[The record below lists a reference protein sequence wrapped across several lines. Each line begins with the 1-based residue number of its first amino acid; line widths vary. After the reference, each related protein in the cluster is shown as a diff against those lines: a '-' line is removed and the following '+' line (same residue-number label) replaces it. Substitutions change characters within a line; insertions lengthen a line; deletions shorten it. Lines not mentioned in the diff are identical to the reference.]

1 MAQQTPP
8 KPHDDAERTVLS
20 GTQPGLR
27 TRLITD
33 TFSGT
38 RQGPPT
44 ALISETSIA
53 HSLPGRPAIA
63 TDSSGDLQPAKQVG
77 RYQIVEKLGEGA
89 MATVYRAYDP
99 GIDRPLVLKFLRP
112 EMCVDGEVR
121 TRFLREA
128 KAAGMLSHPNIVTVF
143 DVGEIEGRPYIAM
156 ELLDGGP
163 LGDLLKAGKPVAV
176 RDAIDIGVQLAHA
189 LDYAHS
195 KGIYHRDIKPNNII
209 RLRDSRVVK
218 VADFGI
224 AHIAAK
230 EATEATRVGTVI
242 GTPHYMSPEQAIGEK
257 SDARSDLWAVGV
269 ILYELLTGQRPFD
282 AESMVTLVYRI
293 AKEEPKPI
301 AEIRKDAPA
310 GLRRIVARCLQKQ
323 PDKRFSS
330 GAELGAAL
338 AKLQK
343 ELEAEEVDN
352 SGQPRRIPLKVRLA
366 LGMAGIVAATMALTA
381 SYVNHRQYQAML
393 QQTVDQGA
401 SLAKLI
407 AVESA
412 VPALSEDWTA
422 IDVFTQEVARS
433 LQVAGLT
440 VVDRD
445 GTVRVSTDAASVDK
459 KVAAIE
465 GEALP
470 ARDPNVRVRRVST
483 AKGTAFAFETP
494 ITFQGKRV
502 GDVRLMEFEEPLAAV
517 ARQSWGLMALL
528 LLVTAATVLLTTYL
542 LVERYSKLIRLL
554 RESLEELGRGRFG
567 YRIGESRNDEI
578 GDLYRA
584 FDQMAARIEQS
595 APAIARASPPTLSE
609 PPEALAGTGTRVI
622 HAKDDR

>member
-1 MAQQTPP
+1 MAKEFPNKSSRDP
-8 KPHDDAERTVLS
+8 ERTVLS
-20 GTQPGLR
+20 GTLPGPQ
-27 TRLITD
+27 TALITD

-38 RQGPPT
+38 RQGPAT
-44 ALISETSIA
+44 RLITETSIA
-53 HSLPGRPAIA
+53 HSLPGRPALA
-63 TDSSGDLQPAKQVG
+63 ADASGDLTPAKQVG

-112 EMCVDGEVR
+112 EMCVDREVR
-121 TRFLREA
+121 MRFLREA

-163 LGDLLKAGKPVAV
+163 LGDLLRGGKPLAV
-176 RDAIDIGVQLAHA
+176 HDAIDIGLQLAHA

-195 KGIYHRDIKPNNII
+195 KGIYHRDIKPNNVI
-209 RLRDSRVVK
+209 RLRDSKVVK

-230 EATEATRVGTVI
+230 ETTEATRVGTVI
-242 GTPHYMSPEQAIGEK
+242 GTPHYMSPEQAVGEK

-301 AEIRKDAPA
+301 SEVRKDVPA
-310 GLRRIVARCLQKQ
+310 GLRRIVARCLNKQ
-323 PDKRFSS
+323 ADKRFQS

-338 AKLQK
+338 AKLQR

-352 SGQPRRIPLKVRLA
+352 TGQPRRVPLKLRLA

-381 SYVNHRQYQAML
+381 SYVNHRQYQVML
-393 QQTVDQGA
+393 QQTVDHGA

-412 VPALSEDWTA
+412 APALSEDWTG

-440 VVDRD
+440 VVDRG

-459 KVAAIE
+459 SVAPIN
-465 GEALP
+465 GTALP
-470 ARDPNVRVRRVST
+470 ARDPNVSVQRVAT
-483 AKGTAFAFETP
+483 KGGTAFAFETP
-494 ITFQGKRV
+494 ITFQGKQV
-502 GDVRLMEFEEPLAAV
+502 GLVRLTQFEEPLADV

-528 LLVTAATVLLTTYL
+528 LVVTAATVLLATYV
-542 LVERYSKLIRLL
+542 LVERYSKVIRLL
-554 RESLEELGRGRFG
+554 HESIDELGRGRLG
-567 YRIGESRNDEI
+567 YRIGETRNDEI

-584 FDQMAARIEQS
+584 FDQMAARVEQL
-595 APAIARASPPTLSE
+595 APPPTVTLPNLHE
-609 PPEALAGTGTRVI
+609 PPEALAGTGPRTF

>member
-1 MAQQTPP
+1 M
-8 KPHDDAERTVLS
+8 
-20 GTQPGLR
+20 
-27 TRLITD
+27 
-33 TFSGT
+33 
-38 RQGPPT
+38 
-44 ALISETSIA
+44 
-53 HSLPGRPAIA
+53 
-63 TDSSGDLQPAKQVG
+63 
-77 RYQIVEKLGEGA
+77 
-89 MATVYRAYDP
+89 
-99 GIDRPLVLKFLRP
+99 
-112 EMCVDGEVR
+112 
-121 TRFLREA
+121 
-128 KAAGMLSHPNIVTVF
+128 
-143 DVGEIEGRPYIAM
+143 
-156 ELLDGGP
+156 
-163 LGDLLKAGKPVAV
+163 
-176 RDAIDIGVQLAHA
+176 
-189 LDYAHS
+189 
-195 KGIYHRDIKPNNII
+195 
-209 RLRDSRVVK
+209 
-218 VADFGI
+218 
-224 AHIAAK
+224 
-230 EATEATRVGTVI
+230 I
-242 GTPHYMSPEQAIGEK
+242 GTPQYMSPEQTIGEK

-301 AEIRKDAPA
+301 SDIRKDVPA

-323 PDKRFSS
+323 PDKRFQS

-352 SGQPRRIPLKVRLA
+352 TGQPRRTPLKVRLA

-440 VVDRD
+440 VVDRE

-459 KVAAIE
+459 KVPAID

-470 ARDPNVRVRRVST
+470 ARDPNVSVRRVPT
-483 AKGTAFAFETP
+483 VKGTAFAFETP

-502 GDVRLMEFEEPLAAV
+502 GQVRLMQFEEPLSDV

-528 LLVTAATVLLTTYL
+528 LLVTAATVALTTYL
-542 LVERYSKLIRLL
+542 LAERYSKLIRLL

-567 YRIGESRNDEI
+567 YRIGETRNDEI

-584 FDQMAARIEQS
+584 FDQMAARIELS
-595 APAIARASPPTLSE
+595 APGTINTPPPPTLSE
-609 PPEALAGTGTRVI
+609 PPEALAGTGTRVM